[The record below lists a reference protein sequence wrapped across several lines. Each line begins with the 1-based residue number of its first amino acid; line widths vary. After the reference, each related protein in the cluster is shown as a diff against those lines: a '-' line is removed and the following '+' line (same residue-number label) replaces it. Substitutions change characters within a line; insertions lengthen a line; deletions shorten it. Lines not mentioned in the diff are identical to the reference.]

1 MVDDKTISKHLLKAD
16 ANHGLVQGYNGIL
29 SPFAEETKNH
39 EMNTHVF
46 SLRRKIFH
54 QRKIKANDG
63 PCEWLSVINPETL
76 PHDVSEAVVEWA

>member
-1 MVDDKTISKHLLKAD
+1 MVDDRTISEHLLKAD

-46 SLRRKIFH
+46 SLRRKIFR

-63 PCEWLSVINPETL
+63 PCEWLSVINPKTL